1 MIETACN
8 IIFAAIRTDNS
19 LYVGDDCPKLVT
31 YCLLQAEEFNLS
43 QISLCA
49 QLYLVHT
56 DNEVETD
63 RPTASMKRSNLSPFC
78 VIMMTYGLYFMV
90 RCSSCLITFCTED

>member
-1 MIETACN
+1 MIETDCN
-8 IIFAAIRTDNS
+8 IIFATIRT
-19 LYVGDDCPKLVT
+19 VRDDCPKLII

-56 DNEVETD
+56 DNAVETD

-78 VIMMTYGLYFMV
+78 V
-90 RCSSCLITFCTED
+90 